1 VYNSVNSL
9 EESTFHAFDETTG
22 LSLQDEQV
30 SQRSTIL
37 RVYNYYRI
45 LISFLFLFLFLDP
58 NFQRFVGSVN
68 PDMFQTTIVTYI
80 IVNILIGLATLFV
93 RVEVLSKTAPSL
105 IILIADIVCLTL
117 LMSASGGVSSGLAN
131 FLIFTLAF
139 GGGLIH
145 GRVSTVL
152 PAIAFILTMY
162 DEFYLFFLDAN
173 TLRSFFQA
181 GILGIVYFAANILF
195 QTLSRQLRMRE
206 TEVRALE
213 QINQRIIEQLR
224 VGVVVATGNEQPRLI
239 NQSAEQML
247 QNPGEKLSPRDHLP
261 EVLLKKLTEWKLNPT
276 PEATRF
282 TVFETGPELLATF
295 SLLNAPSS
303 VSNILVFIEDSTDVK
318 KQAQQLKL
326 ASLGHLSANIAHE
339 IRNPLGAIS
348 HAAQLLE
355 ESNDINKGDKRLSE
369 IIQNH
374 TVRMNGVIEN
384 VLQMSSRQNA
394 EPRELALQEWIGVF
408 LEEFSAGVAD
418 ELVIETEFPPGQ
430 LLIEFDP
437 LHLSQVL
444 GNLYQN
450 GLRYSAKYAGEN
462 KLKVICDTDPITD
475 KVYLEVIDYGQGVD
489 DDLIQNLFEPFH
501 TTESTGTGLGL
512 YLSKELCEA
521 NNARLSY
528 SKADTGGSCFRIA
541 FLT

>member
-1 VYNSVNSL
+1 MYNSVNSL

-139 GGGLIH
+139 GGGLIQ

>member
-1 VYNSVNSL
+1 MYNSVNSL
-9 EESTFHAFDETTG
+9 EESTFHAFDETIG

>member
-1 VYNSVNSL
+1 MYNSVNSL

-181 GILGIVYFAANILF
+181 GILGIVYFAANVLF

-462 KLKVICDTDPITD
+462 KLKVICATDPITD

>member
-1 VYNSVNSL
+1 MYNSVNSL

>member
-1 VYNSVNSL
+1 MYNSVNSL
-9 EESTFHAFDETTG
+9 EESTFHEFDETTG